1 MKQSKLTKFQDDI
14 FSIDKVM
21 TSQIIRHDVKFD
33 DIISLSKM
41 SALLRIFVDFF
52 TLLDPR
58 PLVGKGPI
66 KSLS

>member
-33 DIISLSKM
+33 DIISPSKM

-52 TLLDPR
+52 TLLQ
-58 PLVGKGPI
+58 GKSVPI
-66 KSLS
+66 LGVFIK